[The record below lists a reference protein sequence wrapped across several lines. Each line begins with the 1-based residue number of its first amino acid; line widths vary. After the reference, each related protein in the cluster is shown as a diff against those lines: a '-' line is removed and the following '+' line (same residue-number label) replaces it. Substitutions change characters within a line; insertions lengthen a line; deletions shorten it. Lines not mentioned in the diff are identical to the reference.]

1 MDYWAGSL
9 PGSMKCECGVQGTCI
24 DQEKWCNCDA
34 LHSDWN
40 YDGGEI
46 SEKEY
51 LPVKALHFGDTGTP
65 LDEKEGRYS
74 LGPLECDG
82 DTLFDNVVTFR
93 RDDAVIELPPFDIG
107 QVTRFNRN
115 ASFAADLLKE
125 FSRKENYTIHELSQE
140 SFRFCLNM
148 HCIEYGVNINVFNK
162 PKH

>member
-1 MDYWAGSL
+1 
-9 PGSMKCECGVQGTCI
+9 MKCECGVQGTCI

-34 LHSDWN
+34 LHSEWN

-65 LDEKEGRYS
+65 LDKKEGRYT

-93 RDDAVIELPPFDIG
+93 RDDAAIKLPPFDIG
-107 QVTRFNRN
+107 QVRIDLPVIAQTTIAQNVFIDTRFHIT
-115 ASFAADLLKE
+115 
-125 FSRKENYTIHELSQE
+125 TI
-140 SFRFCLNM
+140 
-148 HCIEYGVNINVFNK
+148 
-162 PKH
+162 

>member
-107 QVTRFNRN
+107 QVRNLFISTLKLTTKIIFNH
-115 ASFAADLLKE
+115 LLKKQL
-125 FSRKENYTIHELSQE
+125 FNIFLLICSLVTST
-140 SFRFCLNM
+140 LNSKQQ
-148 HCIEYGVNINVFNK
+148 VKKLWF
-162 PKH
+162 